1 MSFGVKA
8 PLPSKSRV
16 TTRFDAVRSASFT
29 TTSILKT
36 FLSVG
41 AVKKTV
47 WCVGALV
54 VGGRLPQGKKV
65 HIKPAKNLCMS
76 PPTRPACVSA
86 PQGHLPGEKGD
97 YHGRRPWSVLGAAR
111 ASTSGA
117 KRV

>member
-29 TTSILKT
+29 STSILKT

-65 HIKPAKNLCMS
+65 HIKPAKNFCMS
-76 PPTRPACVSA
+76 PPTRPARVSDRRAIFQAKREITTDDGHGPFSALHERA
-86 PQGHLPGEKGD
+86 PQGQ
-97 YHGRRPWSVLGAAR
+97 
-111 ASTSGA
+111 SG
-117 KRV
+117 